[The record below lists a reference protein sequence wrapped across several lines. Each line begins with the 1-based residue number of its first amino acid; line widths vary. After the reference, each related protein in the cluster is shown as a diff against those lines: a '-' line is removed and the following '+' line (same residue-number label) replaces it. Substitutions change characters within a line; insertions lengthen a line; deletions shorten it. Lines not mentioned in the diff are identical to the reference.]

1 MKNELNFDVSDLKD
15 VKTKEEARQYAIDWQ
30 QWVSEQNE
38 IGKEPTLYT
47 SDLVEWQ
54 AEFER
59 IGKEFD
65 LTEEFIEN
73 GII

>member
-1 MKNELNFDVSDLKD
+1 MEKQNP
-15 VKTKEEARQYAIDWQ
+15 KTAEQARQYAIEWQ
-30 QWVSEQNE
+30 QWFGEQNM
-38 IGKEPTLYT
+38 IGKKPTLFT

-73 GII
+73 GIC

>member
-1 MKNELNFDVSDLKD
+1 MEKQYP
-15 VKTKEEARQYAIDWQ
+15 KTKEEARQYAVDWQ
-30 QWVSEQNE
+30 VWVSEQNE
-38 IGKEPTLYT
+38 IGKEPTVYQ
-47 SDLVEWQ
+47 SDLCEWQ

-73 GII
+73 GIC

>member
-1 MKNELNFDVSDLKD
+1 MKRQKP
-15 VKTKEEARQYAIDWQ
+15 KTVGEAQQYAIDWQ
-30 QWVSEQNE
+30 QWTSEQNLS
-38 IGKEPTLYT
+38 ID
-47 SDLVEWQ
+47 DLIEWQ

-73 GII
+73 GIIK